1 MATDH
6 VKMFVDEYTPIAVQV
21 SKQTGISPSVLLAQW
36 GMESNYGR
44 SVPGAHN
51 LGNIKDNSGRGAA
64 ATDSKTGSR
73 DKYLNFESPEAFGDY
88 YAHLMRRLYPNALN
102 AGADVSKYAE
112 GLRTGKAGSYAED
125 PEYEK
130 ALTGALGATSKYY
143 TESEDGT
150 PKVAAERETQGEQIL
165 RERREREARGETE
178 SGGAIQAEDVVGAV
192 GAAGVGAGANV
203 LGKLVATNEM
213 PLKADSGAARE
224 ALAKAQIRAEL
235 AERRLHDRMTSQTP
249 ISGGQSIQEL
259 EMEAQRAQAVYQQ
272 IQREFADVKNAS
284 SMRQAPPPM
293 STPAESA
300 ATPTAESERF
310 PGRASGPRV
319 EGDSGVRNWTRAE
332 AGQRHQ
338 MPEAILDLAT
348 DKTKDSPTGG
358 KRLIDE
364 DLRRLEK
371 IRQIGGGD
379 FQLTEPTP
387 GQLMVP
393 PEVVQERALIAQER
407 ALIAEQQASQQAA
420 AEQRARAEAELRQRV
435 EADRIAQERM
445 AQQQQIQY
453 LQQQREIAKAQQK
466 ETQSRLQEAQK
477 ARTSGVIRAQ
487 NAFDAADDRAVAAQ
501 RDYEM
506 ARKAP
511 GAPTRVLE
519 GAGVR
524 SANIGPWKSA
534 GVGAVAGLTGAYSIN
549 QLNALMKRFNEGDRS
564 PEVLAGLAQHGLS
577 TTAAGA
583 ALVPAIG
590 PRTARVKGAGM
601 LGLLPAAAGALYD
614 EYGNIADQVRRS
626 E

>member
-6 VKMFVDEYTPIAVQV
+6 VKMFVEEYTPIAIQV

-102 AGADVSKYAE
+102 AGSDVSKYAE
-112 GLRTGKAGSYAED
+112 GLRTGRAGAYAED
-125 PEYEK
+125 PQYEQ

-143 TESEDGT
+143 TEPEDGT
-150 PKVAAERETQGEQIL
+150 PKVNVERETQGEQIL
-165 RERREREARGETE
+165 RERRERAERGEPE
-178 SGGAIQAEDVVGAV
+178 PGGASRVEPVVDSVEAA
-192 GAAGVGAGANV
+192 AAGAGSNV
-203 LGKLVATNEM
+203 LGKLVATKDM
-213 PLKADSGAARE
+213 PIKADVGAARD

-235 AERRLHDRMTSQTP
+235 AEERLQQRMASQTP
-249 ISGGQSIQEL
+249 ISGGPSIQEL
-259 EMEAQRAQAVYQQ
+259 EAEALRARAAYQQ
-272 IQREFADVKNAS
+272 AQNDLAAS
-284 SMRQAPPPM
+284 QSALRARQTPAPM
-293 STPAESA
+293 STPSEV
-300 ATPTAESERF
+300 ATAPTAEPERF

-319 EGDSGVRNWTRAE
+319 EGDSGVRNWVRAE

-348 DKTKDSPTGG
+348 DKTKESPTGG
-358 KRLIDE
+358 KRLIEE

-371 IRQIGGGD
+371 IRQIGGGE

-393 PEVVQERALIAQER
+393 PEVAKER

-420 AEQRARAEAELRQRV
+420 AERQARAEAELRQRM

-445 AQQQQIQY
+445 AQQQEMEY
-453 LQQQREIAKAQQK
+453 LRQQREAAKLQQI
-466 ETQSRLQEAQK
+466 ETQRRLQEAQR
-477 ARTSGVIRAQ
+477 ARTSGITRAQ
-487 NAFDAADDRAVAAQ
+487 TASDTAADRAVAAQ
-501 RDYEM
+501 RDYEV

-511 GAPTRVLE
+511 GATSRVLE

-524 SANIGPWKSA
+524 SANMGLLKSA
-534 GVGAVAGLTGAYSIN
+534 GVGAAAGLTGAYSIN
-549 QLNALMKRFNEGDRS
+549 QLNALLKRFNEGDRS

-590 PRTARVKGAGM
+590 PRTARIKGAGM
-601 LGLLPAAAGALYD
+601 LGLVPAAVGALYD
-614 EYGNIADQVRRS
+614 EYGNIVDQVRRS

>member
-6 VKMFVDEYTPIAVQV
+6 VKMFVEEYTPIAVQV
-21 SKQTGISPSVLLAQW
+21 SKQTGIAPSVLLAQW

-51 LGNIKDNSGRGAA
+51 LGNIKDNSGKGVA

-73 DKYLNFESPEAFGDY
+73 DKYLNFESPEVFGDY

-102 AGADVSKYAE
+102 AGADVAKFAE
-112 GLRTGKAGSYAED
+112 GLRTGRAGSYAED
-125 PEYEK
+125 PQYEQ

-143 TESEDGT
+143 TESEEGT

-178 SGGAIQAEDVVGAV
+178 PGGAVQIEQVIDPVN
-192 GAAGVGAGANV
+192 AAAAGAGANV
-203 LGKLVATNEM
+203 LGKLVATKEM
-213 PLKADSGAARE
+213 PLKADSGAARD

-259 EMEAQRAQAVYQQ
+259 EMEAQRAQAAYQQ

-293 STPAESA
+293 STLAESA
-300 ATPTAESERF
+300 TTPTAESERF

-393 PEVVQERALIAQER
+393 PEVAQER

-435 EADRIAQERM
+435 EADRMAQERM
-445 AQQQQIQY
+445 AQQQQMQY
-453 LQQQREIAKAQQK
+453 LQQQREIAKAQQA
-466 ETQSRLQEAQK
+466 ETQRRLQEAQR
-477 ARTSGVIRAQ
+477 ARTSGVTRAQ
-487 NAFDAADDRAVAAQ
+487 NAFDTADDRAVAAQ

-524 SANIGPWKSA
+524 SANMGPLKSA

>member
-21 SKQTGISPSVLLAQW
+21 SKQTGIAPSVLLAQW

-51 LGNIKDNSGRGAA
+51 LGNIKDNSGKGAA
-64 ATDSKTGSR
+64 ATDNKTQLR

-102 AGADVSKYAE
+102 AGADVSKYTE
-112 GLRTGKAGSYAED
+112 GLRTGKAGAYAED

-143 TESEDGT
+143 TESEEGT

-178 SGGAIQAEDVVGAV
+178 PGGAVQIEQVIDPVN
-192 GAAGVGAGANV
+192 AAAAGAGANV
-203 LGKLVATNEM
+203 LGKLVATKEM
-213 PLKADSGAARE
+213 PLKADSGVARD

-259 EMEAQRAQAVYQQ
+259 EMEAQRAQSAYQQ

-293 STPAESA
+293 STPAENA

-393 PEVVQERALIAQER
+393 PEVAQER

-435 EADRIAQERM
+435 EADRMAQERM
-445 AQQQQIQY
+445 AQQQQMQY
-453 LQQQREIAKAQQK
+453 LQQQREIAKAQQA
-466 ETQSRLQEAQK
+466 ETQRRLQEAQR
-477 ARTSGVIRAQ
+477 ARTSGVTRAQ
-487 NAFDAADDRAVAAQ
+487 NAFDTADDRAVAAQ

-524 SANIGPWKSA
+524 SANMGPLKSA

-590 PRTARVKGAGM
+590 PRTARIKGAGM

>member
-6 VKMFVDEYTPIAVQV
+6 VKMFVEEYAPIAVQV

-51 LGNIKDNSGRGAA
+51 LGNIKDVSGKGAA

-125 PEYEK
+125 PQYEQ

-143 TESEDGT
+143 TEPEDGT
-150 PKVAAERETQGEQIL
+150 PKVNVERETQGEQIL
-165 RERREREARGETE
+165 RERREREARGEPE
-178 SGGAIQAEDVVGAV
+178 PGGAVQMEQVVDPV
-192 GAAGVGAGANV
+192 EAAAAGAGANV
-203 LGKLVATNEM
+203 LGKLIATKDM
-213 PLKADSGAARE
+213 PLKADAGAARD

-235 AERRLHDRMTSQTP
+235 AEQRLQERMASPTP

-259 EMEAQRAQAVYQQ
+259 EMEAQRAQAIYQQ
-272 IQREFADVKNAS
+272 SQRDFIAAQNAAKA
-284 SMRQAPPPM
+284 RQAPPPM

-300 ATPTAESERF
+300 TAPTAESERF

-358 KRLIDE
+358 KRLIEE

-371 IRQIGGGD
+371 IRQIGGGE

-393 PEVVQERALIAQER
+393 PEVAQER
-407 ALIAEQQASQQAA
+407 ALLAQQQASQQAA
-420 AEQRARAEAELRQRV
+420 LEQRARAEAELRQRM

-445 AQQQQIQY
+445 AQQQEMDF
-453 LQQQREIAKAQQK
+453 LRQQREAAKLQQT
-466 ETQSRLQEAQK
+466 ETQRRLQEAQR
-477 ARTSGVIRAQ
+477 ARTSGVTRAQ
-487 NAFDAADDRAVAAQ
+487 NASQTAQDRAAAAQ

-511 GAPTRVLE
+511 GAPARILE

-524 SANIGPWKSA
+524 SANMGLLKSA
-534 GVGAVAGLTGAYSIN
+534 GVGAVAGLTGAYSVN

-577 TTAAGA
+577 VPAAGA

-590 PRTARVKGAGM
+590 PRTARIKGAGM
-601 LGLLPAAAGALYD
+601 LGLIPAAAGALYD
-614 EYGNIADQVRRS
+614 EYGNIADQVRRN

>member
-21 SKQTGISPSVLLAQW
+21 SKQTGIAPSVLLAQW

-51 LGNIKDNSGRGAA
+51 LGNIKDNSGKGTA
-64 ATDSKTGSR
+64 ATDNKTRSR

-112 GLRTGKAGSYAED
+112 GLRTGRAGSYAED
-125 PEYEK
+125 PQYEQ

-178 SGGAIQAEDVVGAV
+178 PGGAVQIEQVIDPVN
-192 GAAGVGAGANV
+192 AAAAGAGANV
-203 LGKLVATNEM
+203 LGKLVATKDM
-213 PLKADSGAARE
+213 PIKADAGAARD

-259 EMEAQRAQAVYQQ
+259 EMEAQRAQAAYQQ

-293 STPAESA
+293 STLAESA

-393 PEVVQERALIAQER
+393 PDVAKER

-420 AEQRARAEAELRQRV
+420 AEQQARAEAELRQRV
-435 EADRIAQERM
+435 EADRMAQERM
-445 AQQQQIQY
+445 AQQQQMQY
-453 LQQQREIAKAQQK
+453 LQQQREIAKAQQA
-466 ETQSRLQEAQK
+466 ETQRRLQEAQR
-477 ARTSGVIRAQ
+477 ARTSGITRAQ
-487 NAFDAADDRAVAAQ
+487 NAFDTADDRAVAAQ
-501 RDYEM
+501 RDYAT

-511 GAPTRVLE
+511 GAPTRLLE

-524 SANIGPWKSA
+524 SANMGPLKSA
-534 GVGAVAGLTGAYSIN
+534 GVGAVAGLTGAYSVN

-601 LGLLPAAAGALYD
+601 LGLLPAAVGALYD